1 MRDPSSEMR
10 ASGERGAALLLF
22 IVLTLLVVLP
32 LIGLAIDGGIAYFAQ
47 SRITSAV
54 DAAALAGARSLNVG
68 EEFNPQ
74 TTPAK
79 KIAVQYFYANF
90 PNGFLN
96 STNTNVP
103 DPDVELS
110 DTHTITVSMQAST
123 DVQLY
128 FMPILGH
135 PTAHLSAS
143 AVTSR
148 RDANV
153 ILALDRSGSMAGV
166 CGVLRD
172 DAENFV
178 SRFVDTR
185 DQLGLVT
192 FMGSA
197 NLDFEATKT
206 FKSGNPS
213 LTDTLQQLNC
223 SNQTGSADAL
233 RLAHE
238 QITKINEPTALN
250 VIVFFTDGVP
260 NGFTAQF
267 PLIAGSTCYG
277 YIANSGGIY
286 DATPQ
291 PIDSVTGGKQRS
303 DCPKGSETKLGDFYK
318 AIPEVDFWGNSARG
332 YTSLPDGPISFSTSH
347 SNAVSMNAAEDAASK
362 ARKNGIIIYT
372 IGLGSNGGVDKAF
385 LQRVA
390 NDPAYSSY
398 NSAEPG
404 GKFYYSPNASQ
415 LNAAFQSIASDIL
428 RISQ

>member
-1 MRDPSSEMR
+1 MRDPSSEIR
-10 ASGERGAALLLF
+10 ASSERGAALLLF

-32 LIGLAIDGGIAYFAQ
+32 LIGLAIDGGVAYFAQ
-47 SRITSAV
+47 SRLTSAV

-68 EEFNPQ
+68 EEFDPQ

-90 PNGFLN
+90 PSGFLS

-103 DPDVELS
+103 DPNVELS
-110 DTHTITVSMQAST
+110 GTHTITVSMQAST

-135 PTAHLSAS
+135 PTVHLSAS
-143 AVTSR
+143 AVAAR

-178 SRFVDTR
+178 SRFVDSR

-197 NLDFEATKT
+197 NLDFAATKK
-206 FKSGNPS
+206 FKPA
-213 LTDTLQQLNC
+213 LADTLQKLKCGNE
-223 SNQTGSADAL
+223 TGSADAL

-238 QITKINEPTALN
+238 QLTSINEPTALN

-260 NGFTAQF
+260 NGFTAKF

-277 YIANSGGIY
+277 YIAEAGGIY
-286 DATPQ
+286 DAKPPTS
-291 PIDSVTGGKQRS
+291 IDSVERAKA
-303 DCPKGSETKLGDFYK
+303 DCPGGSQTKLGDYYK
-318 AIPEVDFWGNSARG
+318 AIPEADFWGNSARG
-332 YTSLPDGPISFSTSH
+332 YASLPDGPISFSTSH

-362 ARKNGIIIYT
+362 ARKDGIIIYT

>member
-1 MRDPSSEMR
+1 MHDPFSEMR
-10 ASGERGAALLLF
+10 APGERGAALLLF
-22 IVLTLLVVLP
+22 IVLVLLVVLP

-47 SRITSAV
+47 SRLTSAV

-68 EEFNPQ
+68 EDFDPQ

-90 PNGFLN
+90 PSGFLN

-135 PTAHLSAS
+135 PMAHLSAS

-185 DQLGLVT
+185 DRLGLVT
-192 FMGSA
+192 FMGRA
-197 NLDFEATKT
+197 NLDFPATKT
-206 FKSGNPS
+206 FKSQSPN
-213 LTDTLQQLNC
+213 LIDTLQQLRCGNE
-223 SNQTGSADAL
+223 TGSADAL

-238 QITKINEPTALN
+238 QITQINEPTALN

-277 YIANSGGIY
+277 YIANAGGIY
-286 DATPQ
+286 DANKEQLIGSTEAA
-291 PIDSVTGGKQRS
+291 KAN
-303 DCPKGSETKLGDFYK
+303 CPGGSETKLNAYYK
-318 AIPEVDFWGNSARG
+318 AIPEADFWGNSARG
-332 YTSLPDGPISFSTSH
+332 YTALPAGPISFSS
-347 SNAVSMNAAEDAASK
+347 SNSDAVSMNAAEDAASK
-362 ARKNGIIIYT
+362 ARKDGIIIYT

-390 NDPAYSSY
+390 NDPAYASY
-398 NSAEPG
+398 NSSEPG

>member
-1 MRDPSSEMR
+1 MR

-32 LIGLAIDGGIAYFAQ
+32 LIGLAIDGGVAYFAQ
-47 SRITSAV
+47 SRLTSAV

-68 EEFNPQ
+68 EDFDPQ

-79 KIAVQYFYANF
+79 RIAVQYFYANF
-90 PNGFLN
+90 PSGFLN
-96 STNTNVP
+96 STNTTVP
-103 DPDVELS
+103 DPDVEIS

-135 PTAHLSAS
+135 PTVHLTAS
-143 AVTSR
+143 AVTAR
-148 RDANV
+148 RDANI

-178 SRFVDTR
+178 SRFVDSR

-197 NLDFEATKT
+197 NLDFAATKT
-206 FKSGNPS
+206 FKSGTPT
-213 LTDTLQQLNC
+213 LTDTLQKLKCGNE
-223 SNQTGSADAL
+223 TGSADAL

-238 QITKINEPTALN
+238 QLTNIKEPTALN

-260 NGFTAQF
+260 NGFTANF

-277 YIANSGGIY
+277 YIANGGGIY
-286 DATPQ
+286 DAKPPTS
-291 PIDSVTGGKQRS
+291 IDSIDRAKASCPGGSQA
-303 DCPKGSETKLGDFYK
+303 KLGDYYK

-332 YTSLPDGPISFSTSH
+332 YTSLPDGPISFSNNNSD
-347 SNAVSMNAAEDAASK
+347 AVSMNAAEDAASK
-362 ARKNGIIIYT
+362 ARKDGIIIYT

-390 NDPAYSSY
+390 NDPAYVSY